1 MKSRWSV
8 PAVALSAAV
17 ALLAG
22 CTGPVEFSAGGP
34 DTVSPANPDSLDFGP
49 MDRSIAQCKAASQQ
63 AGTGQCAKVRAYE
76 ACMKGR
82 GYFTLMGPENPSG
95 CGEPSWQQDVRKLLR

>member
-1 MKSRWSV
+1 M
-8 PAVALSAAV
+8 

-49 MDRSIAQCKAASQQ
+49 MDRSIAQCKASVSQQ
-63 AGTGQCAKVRAYE
+63 ARHGAVRQGA
-76 ACMKGR
+76 G
-82 GYFTLMGPENPSG
+82 L
-95 CGEPSWQQDVRKLLR
+95 